1 MSDSPLKRY
10 KRQPKLSIDLPSKGK
25 WWPQGSCS
33 QFTDLEVYSMTVSD
47 EIATKT
53 PDILFSGQ
61 TTANII
67 KNCIPSIKDPWKM
80 PVIDL
85 YTVLSAIRLASY
97 GEEYSLGS
105 KCNKCGEEG
114 EYSVHLNK
122 VIDQFHHKEWQEVV
136 YVEDFTF
143 YLQPMNYKEIT
154 EVQKQ
159 NYSIQ
164 RQLVQ
169 QILKMEESQEKSEK
183 LREAYTSLAGVRA
196 KIVLGHVVG
205 IEVDGE
211 TETNRNEI
219 ESFLIN
225 EEKKYYREVEKV
237 VLANT
242 QAWSIPP
249 VNVDCSNE
257 ECDNNWEMS
266 IDLDYSNF
274 FVTS

>member
-1 MSDSPLKRY
+1 MSESPLKRY
-10 KRQPKLSIDLPSKGK
+10 KRQPKLSIDLPSRGK
-25 WWPQGSCS
+25 WWPQGSCEK
-33 QFTDLEVYSMTVSD
+33 FTELEVYSMTVSD

-61 TTANII
+61 TTASII
-67 KNCIPSIKDPWKM
+67 KNCVPSIKDPWKM
-80 PVIDL
+80 PIVDL

-97 GEEYSLGS
+97 GEEYNLMSRCV
-105 KCNKCGEEG
+105 KCSTEG
-114 EYSVHLNK
+114 EYSVYLNK
-122 VIDQFHHKEWQEVV
+122 IIDQFQNKEFQDVV

-143 YLQPMNYKEIT
+143 YLNPMDYREVT

-159 NYSIQ
+159 NYTIQ
-164 RQLVQ
+164 RQIVQ
-169 QILKMEESQEKSEK
+169 QILKMEEGPEKSEK
-183 LREAYTSLAGVRA
+183 LKDAYTSLAGVRA

-211 TETNRNEI
+211 TETSRKEI
-219 ESFLIN
+219 EDFLIN

-242 QAWSIPP
+242 EAWSIPP
-249 VNVDCSNE
+249 IQVNCSNE
-257 ECDNNWEMS
+257 ECNHTWDMTV
-266 IDLDYSNF
+266 DLDYSNF